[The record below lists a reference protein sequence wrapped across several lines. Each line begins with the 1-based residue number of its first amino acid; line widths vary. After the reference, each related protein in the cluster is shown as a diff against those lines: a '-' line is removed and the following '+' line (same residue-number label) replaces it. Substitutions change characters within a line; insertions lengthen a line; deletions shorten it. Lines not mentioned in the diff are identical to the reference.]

1 MSRSQRTGPV
11 QVEGPALSEPREG
24 PPARGESKRP
34 ALSERRTDVS
44 VRRESKGVLYVVAT
58 PIGHLEDITL
68 RALRILKTVALVAAE
83 DTRRTG
89 NLLRHYDI
97 HTPVLSVHAHNEHA
111 RVPKLIARLA
121 AGDSIALVTDAG
133 TPGVSDPGA
142 DLVAAVRKAGL
153 RVEPIP
159 GASAVVA
166 ALSAAG
172 LKTDGFV
179 FLGFAP
185 IKSKARKLW
194 LETAAEL
201 SKSRA
206 VIFFE
211 APHRL
216 HRTLD
221 EMGILVKRP
230 IIAARELTKI
240 HEEFVAGTTDELK
253 ELFDGPQGEF
263 TLIIPPQDSSEEL
276 PAEATDLE
284 ILVLFGQITEINTA
298 GTKRDAARSVAERLG
313 LTTKQVYEALERIK
327 LG

>member
-1 MSRSQRTGPV
+1 MP
-11 QVEGPALSEPREG
+11 
-24 PPARGESKRP
+24 
-34 ALSERRTDVS
+34 SERPRD
-44 VRRESKGVLYVVAT
+44 SKGTLYVVAT

-111 RVPKLIARLA
+111 RLPKLIARLA

-133 TPGVSDPGA
+133 TPGISDPGA
-142 DLVAAVRKAGL
+142 VLVSAARAAGV

-172 LKTDGFV
+172 LKTEGFA

-185 IKSKARKLW
+185 IKAKARKDW
-194 LETAAEL
+194 FSSAVDMA
-201 SKSRA
+201 KARA
-206 VIFFE
+206 VVFFE

-221 EMGILVKRP
+221 ELAFLVKYP
-230 IIAARELTKI
+230 IMAGRELTKV
-240 HEEFVAGTTDELK
+240 HEELVFGTPEELK
-253 ELFDGPQGEF
+253 ALFQSPQGEF
-263 TLIIPPQDSSEEL
+263 TLVIPPVDSTKNLASDASDSEI
-276 PAEATDLE
+276 AAM
-284 ILVLFGQITEINTA
+284 FGQITEINDA
-298 GTKRDAARSVAERLG
+298 GTKRDAARNVAERLG
-313 LTTKQVYEALERIK
+313 LTTRQVYDALERVK